1 MKNLNLPTSEPI
13 TRIHVTSAT
22 NRSLIDAA
30 LKAKTGTVILTNEQG
45 IQITFTARDRLAWTN
60 RLSQSLSAPP
70 SDC

>member
-1 MKNLNLPTSEPI
+1 MKNINLPPSEAI

-45 IQITFTARDRLAWTN
+45 IQITFTARDRRAWAN
-60 RLSQSLSAPP
+60 RLSKTMAAHPP
-70 SDC
+70 DS